1 MNPLLRFFQ
10 ETDEPLALFARR
22 CGIGADVLEAVIARP
37 ADHDLHL
44 IRLICRETGGVVE
57 LGDLLSSGPG
67 VAPVLEFE
75 NARGRESTWG
85 GPDLETLTDEVV
97 RTLRR
102 ALDLAVLPAPL
113 APGLLDIYSEAITNT
128 YIAMSFGPSEEPK
141 PNPAVTG
148 TGPAAT
154 TSEDENGDGRPLSH
168 HDRLAQAL
176 QPTLAKILET
186 KLAPPEAAERSAR
199 LAQLAIC

>member
-44 IRLICRETGGVVE
+44 IRLICRQTGGVVE
-57 LGDLLSSGPG
+57 VGDLLRGGPS
-67 VAPVLEFE
+67 VTPVLDFE
-75 NARGRESTWG
+75 TARGRGGGWG
-85 GPDLETLTDEVV
+85 EPDLETLTNEVV
-97 RTLRR
+97 ETLRR
-102 ALDLAVLPAPL
+102 ALDLAALPAPL

-128 YIAMSFGPSEEPK
+128 YIAMSFEPAEDPK
-141 PNPAVTG
+141 PNPVVTEA
-148 TGPAAT
+148 GPAGT
-154 TSEDENGDGRPLSH
+154 TSPDQSGYGRPLSH

-176 QPTLAKILET
+176 QPTLAKILAT
-186 KLAPPEAAERSAR
+186 SGAPPEAAERSAR
-199 LAQLAIC
+199 LAQLAIR